1 MTACITSVRQ
11 PFASHAASMTPQKL
25 SGLLFVIKALNLQVA
40 TLVIAVAMAIG
51 GLINA
56 RKVAE
61 TMSKKISRM
70 NDGQALTANLA
81 TAFLVV
87 FASRLGMPVSTTHV
101 SVGAISGIGIVNGS
115 ADKSVIGAILLSWI
129 LTLPI
134 AAAISAL
141 AFAIASSLA

>member
-1 MTACITSVRQ
+1 
-11 PFASHAASMTPQKL
+11 
-25 SGLLFVIKALNLQVA
+25 
-40 TLVIAVAMAIG
+40 
-51 GLINA
+51 
-56 RKVAE
+56 
-61 TMSKKISRM
+61 MSKKISGM

-87 FASRLGMPVSTTHV
+87 IASRLGMPVSTTHV